1 VRVRARAPV
10 VRGPPASANDD
21 VILSTS
27 MEGVFARETTR
38 CTRMKNAYDLHYVD
52 ASRRSLWMNRDA
64 RDASGARTRRRR
76 RSSSVFGIREG
87 VVAGEFG
94 EAKAVR
100 REKFVEF
107 GPDILAHG
115 ARVVVH
121 DGCEI
126 VSVRRRRHLF
136 GDGV

>member
-1 VRVRARAPV
+1 
-10 VRGPPASANDD
+10 VRGTPASANDD
-21 VILSTS
+21 VILFTS
-27 MEGVFARETTR
+27 IEGVFASETR
-38 CTRMKNAYDLHYVD
+38 CTRMKNAYALHYMD
-52 ASRRSLWMNRDA
+52 ASRRSLWVMNRDA

-87 VVAGEFG
+87 VVAREFG